1 MKLLLISILVKF
13 IECRNYSFSS
23 NDDDDSDS
31 DSVIGPVFAICF
43 GFGMIVAA
51 FPCLWFNERRMAISE
66 TRLLAGRRAC
76 KSVNAA
82 EVDPRMEDQLIHVK
96 GKLTTNDLIIDPQ
109 FRLELGNCVKLR
121 RKVETYQWVQKSRE
135 EGSKK
140 NKRTVYYYESEWS
153 SKIEG
158 SYPNHENRREDLTV
172 QEQELTAENVYI
184 GAYKLTDYLKS
195 KAVDYVQVDSISQQ
209 QCEAAKVAFQ
219 SRTQQ
224 YIFFD
229 GRYIQ
234 FRKSENSQS
243 IGDQRVLF
251 EKVPCNY
258 AAIVARQ
265 HKESFK
271 PYLFKDS
278 FSDDVNQDYAKNPDM
293 LKSFNRFHELSEEE
307 QPLNQIDPS
316 SEVSSN
322 IFKSYEA
329 PLNYINWYFNR
340 SFTLDQCFQSQLSK
354 LVRMVWLCRVGGFFM
369 FLFGFVLLFTPITT
383 LLYYIPLLGGFL
395 SKLTGIVLA
404 FLSGMISMPLTLGT
418 IGIAWL
424 YYRPI
429 KGLIYSSMAVISG
442 VACYRYIMSY

>member
-1 MKLLLISILVKF
+1 MKLLLLTILVKL
-13 IECRNYSFSS
+13 IECRNYSSS
-23 NDDDDSDS
+23 SDDESDS
-31 DSVIGPVFAICF
+31 DSVIGPIFAFLI
-43 GFGMIVAA
+43 GFVMIVSA

-66 TRLLAGRRAC
+66 TRLLAARRTC
-76 KSVNAA
+76 QSVNAA
-82 EVDPRMEDQLIHVK
+82 EIDPRMEGQLIHVK
-96 GKLTTNDLIIDPQ
+96 GKLTTNDVITDPQ
-109 FRLELGNCVKLR
+109 FDLEVKNCVKLR

-153 SKIEG
+153 SKIQG

-172 QEQELTAENVYI
+172 QDQEFTAENVYI

-195 KAVDYVQVDSISQQ
+195 KAVDYIQVDSISQQ
-209 QCEAAKVAFQ
+209 HCESAKMEFL
-219 SRTQQ
+219 SRTQI
-224 YIFFD
+224 YINYD
-229 GRYIQ
+229 GKYIY
-234 FRKSENSQS
+234 FRKSENQDS

-265 HKESFK
+265 YKESFK

-278 FSDDVNQDYAKNPDM
+278 YSEDVNQDYIKNPDM
-293 LKSFNRFHELSEEE
+293 LKSLNKFHELSEEE

-316 SEVSSN
+316 KEVSSN
-322 IFKSYEA
+322 IFKSFEA

-340 SFTLDQCFQSQLSK
+340 SFTLDQCFKAQLNS
-354 LVRMVWLCRVGGFFM
+354 LVGIVWLCRFGGYLL
-369 FLFGFVLLFTPITT
+369 FLFGFVLVFTPITT

-395 SKLTGIVLA
+395 SKLTGILLA
-404 FLSGMISMPLTLGT
+404 ILSGMISMPLTLGT
-418 IGIAWL
+418 IGISWL

-429 KGLIYSSMAVISG
+429 KGLIYSSMAIISG
-442 VACYRYIMSY
+442 VACYRFILSN

>member
-1 MKLLLISILVKF
+1 MKLLLLTILVNLM
-13 IECRNYSFSS
+13 ECRNYSGSS
-23 NDDDDSDS
+23 SDNESDS
-31 DSVIGPVFAICF
+31 DSIIGPIFAFLI
-43 GFGMIVAA
+43 GFSMIVSA

-66 TRLLAGRRAC
+66 TRLLIARRNC

-82 EVDPRMEDQLIHVK
+82 EIDPRMDNQLIHVK
-96 GKLTTNDLIIDPQ
+96 GKLTTNDVIVDSQ
-109 FRLELGNCVKLR
+109 FQLEINNSVKLR

-153 SKIEG
+153 SKTQG
-158 SYPNHENRREDLTV
+158 SYPNHENRLEDLTV
-172 QEQELTAENVYI
+172 QDQELTAENVYL

-195 KAVDYVQVDSISQQ
+195 KAVDYIQVEGISQQ
-209 QCEAAKVAFQ
+209 NCEAAKLTYQ
-219 SRTQQ
+219 SRTQKFIH
-224 YIFFD
+224 YD
-229 GRYIQ
+229 GKYIQ
-234 FRKSENSQS
+234 FRKSENQQS

-251 EKVPCNY
+251 EKVSCNY

-271 PYLFKDS
+271 PYLFNDS
-278 FSDDVNQDYAKNPDM
+278 YSQEVNSDYAKHPDM
-293 LKSFNRFHELSEEE
+293 LKSLNRFHELSEEE

-316 SEVSSN
+316 KEVSSN
-322 IFKSYEA
+322 IFKSFEA

-340 SFTLDQCFQSQLSK
+340 SFSLDQCFDAQLSN
-354 LVRMVWLCRVGGFFM
+354 LVGIVWLCRFGGYLL
-369 FLFGFVLLFTPITT
+369 FLIGFVLVFTPITT

-395 SKLTGIVLA
+395 SKLTGILLA
-404 FLSGMISMPLTLGT
+404 ILSGMLSLPLTLGT

-429 KGLIYSSMAVISG
+429 KGLIYSSMAIISG
-442 VACYRYIMSY
+442 VACHRFILSN